1 MRKAVRTLLIL
12 IVAIFALWI
21 VLKVARIAIRLIFI
35 FISLAVLAGVLWYLF
50 AR

>member
-1 MRKAVRTLLIL
+1 MPSIQELLIL
-12 IVAIFALWI
+12 VVAIFALWI

-35 FISLAVLAGVLWYLF
+35 FISMAVLAGVLWYLF